1 MLTSEVVRPSLPD
14 GETLGAL
21 VGVDRVA
28 LTSLA
33 QAGVTEEIDKGGA
46 LFKFIIA
53 RHLDPLIAAKLQT
66 AAGHD
71 GFLHKVLLV
80 DNGEQPV
87 FESLVSHWNLLGF
100 IRGEGKPR
108 MEAML

>member
-21 VGVDRVA
+21 VSVYRVA

-53 RHLDPLIAAKLQT
+53 RHLYPLIAAPLQT
-66 AAGHD
+66 ATGYD
-71 GFLHKVLLV
+71 VFLDNVLLV
-80 DNGEQPV
+80 DNGEHPV
-87 FESLVSHWNLLGF
+87 FKSLVSHWNFLGF
-100 IRGEGKPR
+100 IRGDGKPW

>member
-1 MLTSEVVRPSLPD
+1 MLTGEVVRLSLPD

-21 VGVDRVA
+21 VSVDRVA

-33 QAGVTEEIDKGGA
+33 QAGVTEEIDKAGG

-53 RHLDPLIAAKLQT
+53 RHLYPLIAAKLQT
-66 AAGHD
+66 ATGCD
-71 GFLHKVLLV
+71 GFLNNVLLV

-87 FESLVSHWNLLGF
+87 FESFVSHWDFLWF
-100 IRGEGKPR
+100 IRGQGKPR